1 MSYPW
6 PLLDPDPVLE
16 EALDI
21 ALDYLAATG
30 QGKIRDDTRNLVASS
45 VMTSWRKGMRHR
57 IQLANVGIVA
67 VQQLQASLRKQ
78 KNENLKLG
86 ALTDLAGFSLPQ

>member
-16 EALDI
+16 EALNI

-30 QGKIRDDTRNLVASS
+30 QAKIRDDTRNLVASS

-67 VQQLQASLRKQ
+67 VQRLQPSLRKQ
-78 KNENLKLG
+78 KDENLKLG
-86 ALTDLAGFSLPQ
+86 TLTDLAGFSLPQ

>member
-16 EALDI
+16 EALNI
-21 ALDYLAATG
+21 ALDCLAATG
-30 QGKIRDDTRNLVASS
+30 QGKIGDDKRNLVASS
-45 VMTSWRKGMRHR
+45 IMTSWRKGMRHR

-86 ALTDLAGFSLPQ
+86 TLTDLAGFSLPQ